1 MSVPL
6 LQIERLMLVI
16 LHALFNVLKSESFAL
31 NGRDILFYCSDGSLH
46 LNNVAMA
53 SINFFQEALCDLTY
67 SFYTHIYF
75 LVTCKDNGLRFFF
88 YVSSLCIL
96 LFFKINIDTFVNNTN
111 SSKLINFMF
120 KPPPLRINHG
130 ILLLWNWLE
139 GLMLVSFYEVVC

>member
-6 LQIERLMLVI
+6 LQIDRLMLVF

-53 SINFFQEALCDLTY
+53 SINFTQEALCDLTY

-75 LVTCKDNGLRFFF
+75 LVICKDNGL
-88 YVSSLCIL
+88 
-96 LFFKINIDTFVNNTN
+96 TF
-111 SSKLINFMF
+111 SFM
-120 KPPPLRINHG
+120 LAVG
-130 ILLLWNWLE
+130 ASCYL
-139 GLMLVSFYEVVC
+139 